1 MDPREYEIMFH
12 AEDGHWWY
20 RGMESITR
28 ALLNRWLPTNSTHRI
43 LDAGC
48 GTGGAMTGFLADY
61 GQVTGMDLYP
71 AALAF
76 CRKRHAQHIACASI
90 LDLPLDSASFDVVT
104 CFDVLYE
111 RGVIDELKALR
122 EFSRVLLP
130 HGWLFLRLPAYD
142 WLRGKHDEQVHT
154 HRRYTKG
161 LVRELLEK
169 SGFAVEHITYVNTIL
184 FPLAVVK
191 RVGEKFLPAREIQS
205 DLTLDTTVYN
215 RIFERLLAGEAFWA
229 SRISLPYGLS
239 VMAVARK

>member
-1 MDPREYEIMFH
+1 LDPREYEIMFH
-12 AEDGHWWY
+12 AEDAHWWY

-28 ALLNRWLPTNSTHRI
+28 SLLNRWLPTHSSIRI

-61 GQVTGMDLYP
+61 GQVTGVDLYR
-71 AALAF
+71 AALVF

-111 RGVIDELKALR
+111 RGVIDEWKALH

-130 HGWLFLRLPAYD
+130 HGRLFLRLPAYD
-142 WLRGKHDEQVHT
+142 WLRGRHDEQ
-154 HRRYTKG
+154 G
-161 LVRELLEK
+161 
-169 SGFAVEHITYVNTIL
+169 GFAVEHITYVNTIL

-191 RVGEKFLPAREIQS
+191 RLGEKFLPAREINS
-205 DLTLDTTVYN
+205 DLTLNTGVFD
-215 RIFERLLAGEAFWA
+215 RLFERLLAGEAFWA
-229 SRISLPYGLS
+229 SRIGLPYGLS

>member
-12 AEDGHWWY
+12 AEDSHWWY
-20 RGMESITR
+20 RGMQAISR
-28 ALLNRWLPTNSTHRI
+28 ALLNRWLPTTSPLRI

-48 GTGGAMTGFLADY
+48 GTGGAMSGFLAEY
-61 GQVTGMDLYP
+61 GQVTGVDLST

-76 CRKRHAQHIACASI
+76 CRKRHAGQIACASI
-90 LDLPLDSASFDVVT
+90 LDLPLDAASFDVVT

-111 RGVIDELKALR
+111 RGVIHELTALR

-130 HGWLFLRLPAYD
+130 DGRLFLRLPAYD
-142 WLRGKHDEQVHT
+142 WLRGRHDEQVHT

-161 LVRELLEK
+161 LVRELLET
-169 SGFAVEHITYVNTIL
+169 SGFTVEHITYANTIL

-191 RVGEKFLPAREIQS
+191 RLGEKFLPTHEIES
-205 DLTLDTTVYN
+205 DLTLDTGAYN
-215 RIFERLLAGEAFWA
+215 QIFERLLAHEAFGA
-229 SRISLPYGLS
+229 SRVGLPYGLS